1 MSGTIARRK
10 RRRKRPR
17 RRCSLVARKPLS
29 LKWSLPGNDG
39 AVGPHRPDHDVE
51 GRRCLGTALSPMHIG
66 VTRASVYTNAIGAV
80 GCGETVDVAKML
92 MLRGKVEKRKR
103 YTSASVQLNFII
115 S

>member
-1 MSGTIARRK
+1 
-10 RRRKRPR
+10 
-17 RRCSLVARKPLS
+17 
-29 LKWSLPGNDG
+29 
-39 AVGPHRPDHDVE
+39 
-51 GRRCLGTALSPMHIG
+51 MHIG